1 MVAIDPMCVFL
12 FGLSLCGSEKTY
24 ACVELW
30 INGVVVRVEL
40 SRYRYEVGSLDSY
53 RPYIQVHE
61 NTSCLKHGDRG
72 MEIW

>member
-24 ACVELW
+24 V
-30 INGVVVRVEL
+30 IVVRVEL
-40 SRYRYEVGSLDSY
+40 SRHRYEVGSLDSY

-61 NTSCLKHGDRG
+61 STSCIKHGDRG
-72 MEIW
+72 MEIS